1 MLLRRWGM
9 ALIIAVTS
17 MGAAAHSNRVDAVR
31 PGSRGVLTKWV
42 DWLVTSSR
50 RTYHHIRL
58 PARVAVG
65 DTITFSFGSN
75 PKTYRFSVARITLK
89 GDRCEIFSGKEIHH
103 QGIRLAF
110 PLATR
115 WATSSNY

>member
-1 MLLRRWGM
+1 MLLRRWAM
-9 ALIIAVTS
+9 ALIIVVTS
-17 MGAAAHSNRVDAVR
+17 MGAAAHSNSVDAVR
-31 PGSRGVLTKWV
+31 PGAPGILTKWIS
-42 DWLVTSSR
+42 WLVTSSR

-89 GDRCEIFSGKEIHH
+89 GNRCEIFSRNEIHH
-103 QGIRLAF
+103 HKDKISVTPCF
-110 PLATR
+110 PTG
-115 WATSSNY
+115 NE